1 MDKIAVKGF
10 LTDNKIII
18 GIVVVIGLIIISY
31 IGIPSSL
38 QTGQITGV
46 DCENTTLPS
55 DYCDG
60 TTFYSNP
67 SCDDSTITFD
77 ETLNSPECGY
87 IAPDSA
93 FPEDTSEANTSES
106 EPADEATA
114 TPTPT
119 PEPTVES
126 TPEPIVESTPEHTA
140 VATVKPTPLIEATAT
155 PDDTQLI
162 DTKEDKEPNIIF
174 DFLQDIRD
182 KIYEYTNI

>member
-18 GIVVVIGLIIISY
+18 GIILIIGLIIISY
-31 IGIPSSL
+31 VGIPSSL

-46 DCENTTLPS
+46 DCENTTLPP

-77 ETLNSPECGY
+77 ETLNSLDCGY

-93 FPEDTSEANTSES
+93 PSEDTSEANTYES
-106 EPADEATA
+106 ETTDEA

-119 PEPTVES
+119 PTPDPTEES
-126 TPEPIVESTPEHTA
+126 TPEAIVESTSEHTGG
-140 VATVKPTPLIEATAT
+140 ATVKPTPLVEATAT

-162 DTKEDKEPNIIF
+162 DITEDEESNIIF